1 MRREG
6 REGYSGPAEIHRE
19 GGDKLGDATVTLGSW
34 VTIIDD
40 EGTTGTRGWAGMVTG
55 LPAGV
60 LPGPLE
66 VMVTVRTPDGREAR
80 ARMLG
85 SQLTGVGPPPFD
97 TT

>member
-1 MRREG
+1 MRRER

-19 GGDKLGDATVTLGSW
+19 GGDRLGDATVTLGSW

-85 SQLTGVGPPPFD
+85 SQLTGVGPSPFD

>member
-1 MRREG
+1 
-6 REGYSGPAEIHRE
+6 
-19 GGDKLGDATVTLGSW
+19 
-34 VTIIDD
+34 
-40 EGTTGTRGWAGMVTG
+40 MVTG

-60 LPGPLE
+60 LAGPLE
-66 VMVTVRTPDGREAR
+66 VMVTIRTPDGREAR

>member
-6 REGYSGPAEIHRE
+6 REGYSGPAEIRRE

-55 LPAGV
+55 LPESV
-60 LPGPLE
+60 SPRPLE
-66 VMVTVRTPDGREAR
+66 VMVTVHTPDGRVAR

-85 SQLTGVGPPPFD
+85 NQLTGVGPPPFD

>member
-1 MRREG
+1 
-6 REGYSGPAEIHRE
+6 
-19 GGDKLGDATVTLGSW
+19 
-34 VTIIDD
+34 
-40 EGTTGTRGWAGMVTG
+40 MVTG

-66 VMVTVRTPDGREAR
+66 VMVTIRTPDGREAR